1 MALNIIQKI
10 YDIQSY
16 NNKNNE
22 LTNILSNFK
31 DFTTI
36 NNNINDNKYFIII
49 IKDLFYVHNK
59 EYVNSLTKCNIF
71 SDIKNNTL
79 NNDNDKIL
87 SNIIK
92 NECTPLNIKI
102 NPILYLDSKYVTN
115 IINISLFNKS
125 IKYIK
130 INTLIKILTYIYN
143 NNKDKT
149 YILKNVLYIIDCL
162 LVYKEYF
169 NKVNLNKINNIIV
182 LKEYIYHIFNN
193 IPITIINDINIS
205 IVHILNNYNSNE
217 IEISEKKE
225 HLLIKLFNKNN
236 IFNEFKILNI
246 INIIL
251 VIEQINLQYDLKF
264 KNRDYRTF
272 DNIPIQDIISN
283 ISTFLQEHN
292 INYNIN
298 SLKYLVYNL
307 YFTIDNN
314 IIINNINNYNINNS
328 IKAYLYYIN
337 NMIYIDNILLYI
349 NKYIDNYNIQII
361 NINIL
366 INIILYQQILEL
378 KITFNNLIKFILY
391 FTPDNTDRT
400 VEEGILNQYILD
412 KDRNGLISINGI
424 ESTPQDYELYI
435 INKNIHNINLY
446 KYILAQT
453 LGNQFY
459 NNILEILFYQQTIGR
474 YLYVIA
480 ARNVKQIIFIFQKY
494 NKEYFNI
501 SKYSIIITNDIIY
514 KYYYFIYTITDTDI
528 DGPTDD
534 SMRDIVY
541 IVQLNIIFHISNNPN
556 DVIINFN
563 FYKV

>member
-10 YDIQSY
+10 YKIKSVMNE
-16 NNKNNE
+16 NNK
-22 LTNILSNFK
+22 LTDILSNFK

-87 SNIIK
+87 SNIIN

-130 INTLIKILTYIYN
+130 INTLIKILTYIYD
-143 NNKDKT
+143 NNKVTDNSN
-149 YILKNVLYIIDCL
+149 ILKNILYIIDCL
-162 LVYKEYF
+162 LLYKEFF
-169 NKVNLNKINNIIV
+169 NESNLNKISNIII
-182 LKEYIYHIFNN
+182 LKESIYYSYNK
-193 IPITIINDINIS
+193 IPIIIINDINTS
-205 IVHILNNYNSNE
+205 IVHILNNYNK
-217 IEISEKKE
+217 IEITKNKNN
-225 HLLIKLFNKNN
+225 LLIKLFNKNN

-251 VIEQINLQYDLKF
+251 VIEQINLQLNLQLNNK
-264 KNRDYRTF
+264 DY
-272 DNIPIQDIISN
+272 NISIETPIINISN
-283 ISTFLQEHN
+283 FLKKHN

-307 YFTIDNN
+307 YFKIDNN

-337 NMIYIDNILLYI
+337 NMKYIDNILLYI

-378 KITFNNLIKFILY
+378 KITFNNLIKFILHY
-391 FTPDNTDRT
+391 YSAENTLEQYNKDIRNDDRS
-400 VEEGILNQYILD
+400 
-412 KDRNGLISINGI
+412 GLIVINEI
-424 ESTPQDYELYI
+424 ESTILEYESYI
-435 INKNIHNINLY
+435 ISKNIQNINLY

-453 LGNQFY
+453 LGNSLIDPLFELYPSKNTLNGDIYGIQHRDI
-459 NNILEILFYQQTIGR
+459 NRIIL
-474 YLYVIA
+474 
-480 ARNVKQIIFIFQKY
+480 IFEKY
-494 NKEYFNI
+494 KKNYFNI

-514 KYYYFIYTITDTDI
+514 RYYYFVYSMINDNISDSV
-528 DGPTDD
+528 DD
-534 SMRDIVY
+534 SHYDIIY
-541 IVQLNIIFHISNNPN
+541 IVQVSIIFHISNEPN
-556 DVIINFN
+556 DVIINYK